1 MSIRIVTDSASDIP
15 EQLVKEL
22 QIEVVPLFIHIGDQS
37 FRDGVDMTRSE
48 FYQRLPQ
55 ISPPPTTAT
64 PSMDTMRETYE
75 RLAKQGATHILSIH
89 ISAALSA
96 VVNVAQ
102 LAAKETGVVPVTVLD
117 GRQLSLGTGFSVLSA
132 ARAALE
138 GHSLNDILA
147 MVERQIKRTHV
158 FAALD
163 TLEYLR
169 RSGRVNGVVSA
180 MGSLLK
186 IKPLM
191 LMHDGTPSSEKI
203 RTRKAAI
210 NRLVILL
217 KERLPIE
224 KAALVHSS
232 ARDRAEE
239 LLQQVRDLLPGGDIP
254 IVEISP
260 VIGAHTGPGVVGF
273 VLVSNQR

>member
-15 EQLVKEL
+15 GELAREL
-22 QIEVVPLFIHIGDQS
+22 QIEVVPLYIHIGGQS

-48 FYQRLPQ
+48 FYQRISQSKLPL
-55 ISPPPTTAT
+55 TTAA
-64 PSMDTMRETYE
+64 PSIETLRETYE
-75 RLAKQGATHILSIH
+75 RLAQEGATHILSIH

-96 VVNVAQ
+96 VVNVAH
-102 LAAKETGVVPVTVLD
+102 LAAKETEVVTVTVLD
-117 GRQLSLGTGFSVLSA
+117 GRQLSLGTGFTVLSA

-138 GHSLNDILA
+138 GHSLSDILA

-191 LMHDGTPSSEKI
+191 LMYDGTPSSEKI

-210 NRLVILL
+210 NRLVTLL

-224 KAALVHSS
+224 KAALVHSN
-232 ARDRAEE
+232 ARERAEE
-239 LLQQVRDLLPGGDIP
+239 LLQQVRDMLPGGDIP

-260 VIGAHTGPGVVGF
+260 VIGAHTGPGVLGF
-273 VLVSNQR
+273 ILVSSQR